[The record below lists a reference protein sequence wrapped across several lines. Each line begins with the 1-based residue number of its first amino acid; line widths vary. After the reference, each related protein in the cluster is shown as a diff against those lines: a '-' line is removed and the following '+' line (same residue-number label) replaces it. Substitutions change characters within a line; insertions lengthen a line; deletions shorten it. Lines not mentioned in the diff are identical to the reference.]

1 VIGRGLLTGTGTVIL
16 RLLQGVGEVLLLLG
30 QAIRESRTAPRNVD
44 KILAHMAEIGNATL
58 PLASLT
64 AIFIGGVL
72 SLQSGFQLAKLGAEE
87 NLGGLVGLSMVK
99 ELGPVM
105 TSLLLAGRVGSAM
118 AAEIGAMAVYEEID
132 ALRTLDIDPV
142 RYLVMPR
149 VVASLLTLP
158 VLTIYVD
165 VLGWFGGA
173 LVGSVNPRINV
184 SFHTFFNNLR
194 LFMEVRDVLDGLVK
208 AMVFGVTVAIVCC
221 HVGLQTRGGPR
232 EVGRSVTRA
241 VVLSFICIFIFDYII
256 TRLLI

>member
-1 VIGRGLLTGTGTVIL
+1 MRGLGLLTGTGTVIL

-44 KILAHMAEIGNATL
+44 KILAHMGEIGNATL
-58 PLASLT
+58 PIASLT

-158 VLTIYVD
+158 ILTIYVD

-184 SFHTFFNNLR
+184 SFTTFFNNLR

-241 VVLSFICIFIFDYII
+241 VVLSFICIFVFDYVI

>member
-1 VIGRGLLTGTGTVIL
+1 MTGVGLLAGTGGVIL
-16 RLLQGVGEVLLLLG
+16 RFLETTGEVLLLLW
-30 QAIRESRTAPRNVD
+30 QAARETRAAARNVD
-44 KILAHMAEIGNATL
+44 KIVAHMAEIGNATL
-58 PLASLT
+58 PIASLT
-64 AIFIGGVL
+64 ALFIGGVL

-105 TSLLLAGRVGSAM
+105 TSLLVAGRVGSAM
-118 AAEIGAMAVYEEID
+118 AAEIAAMSVYEEID

-149 VVASLLTLP
+149 VLASLLALP
-158 VLTIYVD
+158 VLTLYVD
-165 VLGWFGGA
+165 VLGWIGGA
-173 LVGSVNPRINV
+173 LVGAVNPQINV

-194 LFMEVRDVLDGLVK
+194 QFMEVRDLLDGLVK
-208 AMVFGVTVAIVCC
+208 AMVFGVTVAIICC
-221 HVGLQTRGGPR
+221 YVGLQTRGGPR

-241 VVLSFICIFIFDYII
+241 VVLSFICIFIFDYVI

>member
-1 VIGRGLLTGTGTVIL
+1 MRPPRLLAGTGAVL
-16 RLLQGVGEVLLLLG
+16 MRPLQTVGEVLLLLWK
-30 QAIRESRTAPRNVD
+30 AARASRAAPRNAD
-44 KILAHMAEIGNATL
+44 KILTHMAEIGNATL

-72 SLQSGFQLAKLGAEE
+72 ALQSGFQLAKLGAEE
-87 NLGGLVGLSMVK
+87 NLGALVGLSMVK

-105 TSLLLAGRVGSAM
+105 TSLLVAGRVGSAM
-118 AAEIGAMAVYEEID
+118 AAEIGAMSVYEEID

-149 VVASLLTLP
+149 VLASLLTLP

-165 VLGWFGGA
+165 VLGWLGGA
-173 LVGSVNPRINV
+173 LVGSVNPSINV
-184 SFHTFFNNLR
+184 SFQTFFSNLR
-194 LFMEVRDVLDGLVK
+194 QFMEFRDVLDGLVK
-208 AMVFGVTVAIVCC
+208 AMVFGVTVAIICC
-221 HVGLQTRGGPR
+221 YVGLQTRGGPR

-241 VVLSFICIFIFDYII
+241 VVLSFICIFIFDYVI

>member
-1 VIGRGLLTGTGTVIL
+1 MRGLGLLSGTGTVIL

-44 KILAHMAEIGNATL
+44 KILTHMAEIGNATL
-58 PLASLT
+58 PIASLT

-158 VLTIYVD
+158 ILTIYVD

-184 SFHTFFNNLR
+184 SFTTFFNNLR

-241 VVLSFICIFIFDYII
+241 VVLSFICIFVFDYVI